1 MDRDLELQA
10 LQDTRRRI
18 AALESLLDELPE
30 LFESRFRQRLQPLL
44 DQQQRLL
51 QDNAELRQQVLLRN
65 GSRGDRRRLRFLPR
79 PGLQA
84 VRIEP
89 ADAGA
94 LPTAVSAGPT
104 HK

>member
-18 AALESLLDELPE
+18 AALEALLEDLPA

-44 DQQQRLL
+44 DQQRLL
-51 QDNAELRQQVLLRN
+51 VQDNADLRQQLLLRN
-65 GSRGDRRRLRFLPR
+65 GGGGSRRTLRLLPR
-79 PGLQA
+79 PPLDA
-84 VRIEP
+84 FSADP

-94 LPTAVSAGPT
+94 LPTAGSADPT
-104 HK
+104 RR

>member
-18 AALESLLDELPE
+18 AALEELLEDLPE

-44 DQQQRLL
+44 DQQRLL
-51 QDNAELRQQVLLRN
+51 LHENADLRQQLLQRN
-65 GSRGDRRRLRFLPR
+65 GGSGSRRPLRLLPR
-79 PGLQA
+79 PPQDGLNP
-84 VRIEP
+84 EP

-94 LPTAVSAGPT
+94 LPTAVSADPT
-104 HK
+104 RR

>member
-18 AALESLLDELPE
+18 TALEGLLDDLPE

-44 DQQQRLL
+44 DQQRLL
-51 QDNAELRQQVLLRN
+51 LRENADLRQQLLLRN
-65 GSRGDRRRLRFLPR
+65 GRQGSRRSLRLLPR
-79 PGLQA
+79 PPLNA
-84 VRIEP
+84 FSADP

-94 LPTAVSAGPT
+94 LPTTVSADPT
-104 HK
+104 HR

>member
-18 AALESLLDELPE
+18 AALEALLDELPE
-30 LFESRFRQRLQPLL
+30 LFERRFRQRLQPLL
-44 DQQQRLL
+44 DQQQQLLRDNADLRQRLL
-51 QDNAELRQQVLLRN
+51 LSSGN
-65 GSRGDRRRLRFLPR
+65 RGLGRRLRLLPR
-79 PGLQA
+79 PVLQP
-84 VRIEP
+84 VRPDP

-104 HK
+104 HR

>member
-18 AALESLLDELPE
+18 AALEALLEDLPE

-44 DQQQRLL
+44 DQQRLL
-51 QDNAELRQQVLLRN
+51 LLENADLRQQLLLHQGGRE
-65 GSRGDRRRLRFLPR
+65 SRRPLRLLPR
-79 PGLQA
+79 PPLDA
-84 VRIEP
+84 LSADP

-94 LPTAVSAGPT
+94 LPTAVSADPT
-104 HK
+104 HR

>member
-18 AALESLLDELPE
+18 AALEALLEDLPE

-44 DQQQRLL
+44 DQQRLL
-51 QDNAELRQQVLLRN
+51 LQNNADLRQHLLLRN
-65 GSRGDRRRLRFLPR
+65 GGLGRRRPLRLLPR
-79 PGLQA
+79 PPLNA
-84 VRIEP
+84 FSAEP

-94 LPTAVSAGPT
+94 LPTAVSADPT
-104 HK
+104 HR

>member
-1 MDRDLELQA
+1 MDRDPELQA

-18 AALESLLDELPE
+18 AALERLLDELPE

-44 DQQQRLL
+44 DQQQQLL
-51 QDNAELRQQVLLRN
+51 RDNADLQQQLLLRS
-65 GSRGDRRRLRFLPR
+65 GGRSRRSRLRLLPR
-79 PGLQA
+79 PAPVALSA
-84 VRIEP
+84 EL

-94 LPTAVSAGPT
+94 LPTAVSASPT

>member
-10 LQDTRRRI
+10 LLDTRRRI
-18 AALESLLDELPE
+18 TALETLLDELPE

-44 DQQQRLL
+44 DQQQQLL
-51 QDNAELRQQVLLRN
+51 RDNADLKQQLLLN
-65 GSRGDRRRLRFLPR
+65 GADRGLRRRLRLLSR
-79 PGLQA
+79 PVLQP
-84 VRIEP
+84 VRTDP

-104 HK
+104 HR